1 MGKLYTQQAQRIEVI
16 VRKEGGN
23 GEKNNRESET
33 DEVSNNK
40 DSGKNG
46 AKKKQTKRAAVVTA
60 MHTYAVAKQFA
71 NAEINYYIGG
81 LGMASGDEAYQDRV
95 SRQWEI
101 VTDHTN
107 VASSI
112 AMGASFG
119 AIGGPATAILGG
131 VIGGLSAVISVG
143 FKYRGRE
150 REFNYKLFKENNAIE
165 YKRARANIN
174 LTTGRL
180 R

>member
-1 MGKLYTQQAQRIEVI
+1 MGKLYTQQAQKIEVI

-33 DEVSNNK
+33 DEVSNSK
-40 DSGKNG
+40 DGGNG
-46 AKKKQTKRAAVVTA
+46 AKKRQTKRAATVTA
-60 MHTYAVAKQFA
+60 LHTYAVAKQFA

-81 LGMASGDEAYQDRV
+81 LGMKSGDEVYQDQIART
-95 SRQWEI
+95 WEVI
-101 VTDHTN
+101 TDHTN
-107 VASSI
+107 VASGI

-119 AIGGPATAILGG
+119 AIGGVPTAILGG
-131 VIGGLSAVISVG
+131 ILGGLSSGVSVA
-143 FKYRGRE
+143 FKYKGRE
-150 REFNYKLFKENNAIE
+150 REFSYKLFNENNSIE
-165 YKRARANIN
+165 YKRARASIN

>member
-16 VRKEGGN
+16 VRKESGN
-23 GEKNNRESET
+23 GEKNNRESEI
-33 DEVSNNK
+33 DEVSNDNK
-40 DSGKNG
+40 SGN
-46 AKKKQTKRAAVVTA
+46 KKTRMKRGAVVTA
-60 MHTYAVAKQFA
+60 MHTYAVAKQFV
-71 NAEINYYIGG
+71 NAEINYHIGG
-81 LGMASGDEAYQDRV
+81 IGMASGDEAYQDRV

-119 AIGGPATAILGG
+119 AIGGPVTAILGG
-131 VIGGLSAVISVG
+131 IIGGLSAGISVAY
-143 FKYRGRE
+143 KYRGRE
-150 REFNYKLFKENNAIE
+150 REFDFKMFKENNAIE
-165 YKRARANIN
+165 YKRARAKIN